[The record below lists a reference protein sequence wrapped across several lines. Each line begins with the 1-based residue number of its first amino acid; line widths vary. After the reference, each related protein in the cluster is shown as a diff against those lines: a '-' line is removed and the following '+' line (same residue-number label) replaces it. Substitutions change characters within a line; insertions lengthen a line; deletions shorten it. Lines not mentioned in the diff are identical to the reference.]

1 MFDYQP
7 QLTSTRTGSYLAY
20 LLDRVDNVLFTAKAL
35 LPVSLVLVIGLFCF
49 AKQFASSLYM

>member
-7 QLTSTRTGSYLAY
+7 QLTGTRAGSYLAY
-20 LLDRVDNVLFTAKAL
+20 LLDSIDDVLFTMKAL
-35 LPVSLVLVIGLFCF
+35 LTVGLVLVIGLFCF